1 MDDNINIQV
10 ANSGNVRIYTLEE
23 FLTEL
28 FKNKDDF
35 IALPGV
41 KIKGVIE
48 NKIKELIK
56 KNECVNR
63 NFETI

>member
-10 ANSGNVRIYTLEE
+10 ANSDTVRIYSLEE

-35 IALPGV
+35 IALPGN
-41 KIKGVIE
+41 KMRWVIE
-48 NKIKELIK
+48 NKIKELI
-56 KNECVNR
+56 NR
-63 NFETI
+63 